1 MDKAKS
7 IESSVK
13 IGKKAFIG
21 SVLIILVLMIVS
33 GIMGKILP
41 SGSFERVIENSREIV
56 INGSFQFIDAP
67 DYAIWRWFTAPIEV
81 LWGRDSLT
89 VITLCLLIIFISGS
103 VTVLE
108 SAGVITFM
116 LDELVAKF
124 KSRKYLLMAL
134 IIFLFMF
141 LASFL
146 GIYEGLVPLI
156 LFIVPLAHSIGWDSL
171 TGLGM
176 SLMPLAFGFSS
187 AVTNPFTI
195 GVAQKIAELPLF
207 SGAWYRIIFFVV
219 VYFCVYFFVST
230 YAKRIEKKPELSN
243 VYKEDLQIKNDTQE
257 FHEHKLND
265 NEIINMKRAVI
276 WFACAMSLA
285 IILVL
290 MASFISFLSDL
301 AFPLMG
307 LSFLFGGIGSALI
320 VKIPKRDI
328 LKFFGKGTLGILPG
342 ILLVLMAYS
351 VKHII
356 DQAQITD
363 TILYMASGAIQEAS
377 PGAAAFLVYLLTL
390 GMNFFIGSAS
400 AKAFLIMPILTPLAD
415 LVGITRQTAVL
426 AFDFGDGFS
435 NMIFPTN
442 ALLLIALGFTVVSYP
457 KWIRWTF
464 PIQLV
469 MLALTCLFLYGAV
482 QFGFGP
488 F

>member
-1 MDKAKS
+1 MGNS
-7 IESSVK
+7 ESSVK
-13 IGKKAFIG
+13 IGKKAFLG
-21 SVLIILVLMIVS
+21 SVIIIFVLMIIS
-33 GIMGKILP
+33 GIMGRILP
-41 SGSFERVIENSREIV
+41 AGSFDRVVDGAREVVVSGSFHYTE
-56 INGSFQFIDAP
+56 AP
-67 DYAIWRWFTAPIEV
+67 DYPIWRWLTAPVEV
-81 LWGRDSLT
+81 LWGADSLT
-89 VITLCLLIIFISGS
+89 IITLSLLIIFISGS

-108 SAGVITFM
+108 TAGVITYI
-116 LDELVAKF
+116 LDELVEKF
-124 KSRKYLLMAL
+124 RSRKYLLMAM

-156 LFIVPLAHSIGWDSL
+156 LFIVPLAHSLGWDSL

-219 VYFCVYFFVST
+219 VYFFVYLFVST
-230 YAKRIEKKPELSN
+230 YAKKIERKPELSI
-243 VYKEDLQIKNDTQE
+243 VYKEDLEVKRTE
-257 FHEHKLND
+257 GELHKTKLSD
-265 NEIINMKRAVI
+265 SEKKKMSRAVI
-276 WFACAMSLA
+276 WFTLSMTAA
-285 IILVL
+285 IIMVL
-290 MASFISFLSDL
+290 LSSMVSALSDL

-307 LSFLFGGIGSALI
+307 LFFLIGGIGSAFLVGI
-320 VKIPKRDI
+320 KGRNI
-328 LKFFGKGTLGILPG
+328 LRFFGRGTLGILPG

-363 TILYMASGAIQEAS
+363 TILYLASGAISKAS
-377 PGAAAFLVYLLTL
+377 PDAAAFLVYALTL

-400 AKAFLIMPILTPLAD
+400 AKAFLMMPILTPLAD

-435 NMIFPTN
+435 NMVYPSN

-464 PIQLV
+464 PLQLV
-469 MLALTCLFLYGAV
+469 MLGLTCAFLWGAV

>member
-1 MDKAKS
+1 M
-7 IESSVK
+7 
-13 IGKKAFIG
+13 
-21 SVLIILVLMIVS
+21 LI
-33 GIMGKILP
+33 
-41 SGSFERVIENSREIV
+41 
-56 INGSFQFIDAP
+56 
-67 DYAIWRWFTAPIEV
+67 
-81 LWGRDSLT
+81 
-89 VITLCLLIIFISGS
+89 LLIIFISGS

-108 SAGVITFM
+108 SAGVIAFM
-116 LDELVAKF
+116 LDELVKKF
-124 KSRKYLLMAL
+124 RDRKYLLMAM

-156 LFIVPLAHSIGWDSL
+156 LFIVPLAHSLGWDSL

-187 AVTNPFTI
+187 AVTNPFTV

-230 YAKRIEKKPELSN
+230 YARKIEKNPSRSI
-243 VYKEDLQIKNDTQE
+243 VYKEDLKIKKEDLSEQNTQMSKE
-257 FHEHKLND
+257 SDKD
-265 NEIINMKRAVI
+265 MRKAVI
-276 WFACAMSLA
+276 WFGFAMTIAILFVLLA
-285 IILVL
+285 SV
-290 MASFISFLSDL
+290 ISVLSDL

-307 LSFLFGGIGSALI
+307 LFFLIGGIGSAVI
-320 VKIPKRDI
+320 VKIQKRNI
-328 LKFFGKGTLGILPG
+328 LRFFAKGTLGILPG
-342 ILLVLMAYS
+342 VLLILMAYS

-356 DQAQITD
+356 DQSQITD
-363 TILYMASGAIQEAS
+363 TILYMASGAITSAS

-435 NMIFPTN
+435 NMIYPSN

-464 PIQLV
+464 PIQIV
-469 MLALTCLFLYGAV
+469 MLGLTCLFLFGAV

>member
-1 MDKAKS
+1 MNDTKQH
-7 IESSVK
+7 ESSVK
-13 IGKKAFIG
+13 IGKKAFLG
-21 SVLIILVLMIVS
+21 SVIIIFILMIVS
-33 GIMGKILP
+33 GIMGKVLP
-41 SGSFERVIENSREIV
+41 AGNFDRIIDNGREIVVSGSFKYIS
-56 INGSFQFIDAP
+56 SP
-67 DYAIWRWFTAPIEV
+67 DYPIWRWITAPLEV
-81 LWGRDSLT
+81 LWGGDSLT

-108 SAGVITFM
+108 SAGVISFM
-116 LDELVAKF
+116 LDELVEKF

-156 LFIVPLAHSIGWDSL
+156 LFIVPLAHSLGWDSL

-187 AVTNPFTI
+187 AVTNPFTV

-230 YAKRIEKKPELSN
+230 YARRIEKNPELSI
-243 VYKEDLQIKNDTQE
+243 VYNEDLKLKKDPREVEKQILEDEKKQQ
-257 FHEHKLND
+257 
-265 NEIINMKRAVI
+265 MKRAVV
-276 WFACAMSLA
+276 WFAISMAAA
-285 IILVL
+285 ITMVL
-290 MASFISFLSDL
+290 LASFISFLSDL

-307 LSFLFGGIGSALI
+307 LSFLIGGIGSALF

-328 LKFFGKGTLGILPG
+328 IRFFGKGTLGILPG

-363 TILYMASGAIQEAS
+363 TILYLASGAIKEAS

-435 NMIFPTN
+435 NMIYPSN

-464 PIQLV
+464 SIQIV
-469 MLALTCLFLYGAV
+469 MLGLTCLFLYGAV
-482 QFGFGP
+482 QFSFGP